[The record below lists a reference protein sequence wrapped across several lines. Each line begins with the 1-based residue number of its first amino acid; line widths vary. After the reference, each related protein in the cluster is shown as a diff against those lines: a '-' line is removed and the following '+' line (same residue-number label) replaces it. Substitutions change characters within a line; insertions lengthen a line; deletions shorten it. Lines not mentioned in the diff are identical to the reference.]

1 MGIPGGFAYDVDER
15 GTVTITHHGRP
26 AGTLRGGAAARFLA
40 EVEKDDPQL
49 VMAKATGNYKH
60 GNERQARNH
69 ARNRGR

>member
-26 AGTLRGGAAARFLA
+26 GTLRGGAAARFLTT
-40 EVEKDDPQL
+40 VEKDDPQL

>member
-26 AGTLRGGAAARFLA
+26 AGTLRGGTAARFLA
-40 EVEKDDPQL
+40 AVEKDDPQL
-49 VMAKATGNYKH
+49 AMAKATGNYKH